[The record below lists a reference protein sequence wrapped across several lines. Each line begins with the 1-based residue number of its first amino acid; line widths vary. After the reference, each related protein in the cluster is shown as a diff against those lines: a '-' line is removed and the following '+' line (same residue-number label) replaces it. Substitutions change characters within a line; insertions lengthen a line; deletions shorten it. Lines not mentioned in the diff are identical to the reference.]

1 MRRWKEIT
9 KIKDIMTTDFVRLQP
24 DDTIEKAIRSFRTT
38 RLEGLPVL
46 DKNGTLLGIFTKTN
60 LYDALLLGTGLADSI
75 EPYFNLRV
83 AKISENVSYEEF
95 ITIIKSSPVGLG
107 VVVDDYD
114 RTVGM
119 ITKVDLILAVVRKGE
134 MLNAELCAIYN
145 AMQSGVVSFNEQGI
159 ITFVNRA
166 IKKIFSVR
174 EKDIVNTPLALQF
187 PGLNVEKLLA
197 GGETINSKKYE
208 YREKTVIVNATP
220 IIEED
225 GIAGGVAV
233 FQDITELESVAM
245 ELEGTKRLNKTME
258 TILEMA
264 YDGIVVVDE
273 HGRVILVNHAFLDFF
288 GLSHGQLMGKK
299 LENIIENSRLH
310 IVAKTGATEINDVQ
324 FIKGKPYVVSRLPI
338 VRDGRIIGAIG
349 KIVFS
354 RVEEVQEIAR
364 KLDAM
369 ASKLSFYKKELSKY
383 SKNAP
388 DMVSFDDIVTINS
401 EFIKTKQ
408 EAYRVSQSNS
418 TILLT
423 GESGTGKELFA
434 QAIHLASQ
442 RRKGP
447 FIKVN
452 CAAVPENLLESEFF
466 GYMPGAFTGAHR
478 EGKPGKFELADGG
491 TIFLD
496 EIGDMPLS
504 LQAKILR
511 VLQDRAVE
519 RLGATKSKKVDVR
532 VIAATNQ
539 NLEKKLREGS
549 FREDLYY
556 RLNVISLELPPLRER
571 KEDIIPL
578 SYVFL
583 QKYNQLFGL
592 NIKELSPQAMFVLQ
606 NYDWP
611 GNVREL
617 ENVIE
622 RAVNFASHDV
632 IEERHLPAKLF
643 PGQEQPDKQHSDG
656 DKGTSV
662 NADIFEKKVNE
673 AEYEIILSALRAAGG
688 NKSKAAALL
697 GKSRSWLYERLKK
710 MDIWL

>member
-1 MRRWKEIT
+1 MPKGKEIT
-9 KIKDIMTTDFVRLQP
+9 RIQDIMTTDFVRLHP
-24 DDTIEKAIRSFRTT
+24 DDTIEKAIRSFRLTK
-38 RLEGLPVL
+38 LEGLPVL
-46 DKNGTLLGIFTKTN
+46 DKKGTLLGIFTKAN
-60 LYDALLLGTGLADSI
+60 LYDTLLLGIGLGESI

-95 ITIIKSSPVGLG
+95 ISIIKSSPVGLG
-107 VVVDDYD
+107 VVVDDHD

-134 MLNAELCAIYN
+134 MLNAELRAMYN
-145 AMQSGVVSFNEQGI
+145 TMLSAVVSFDEQGI

-166 IKKIFSVR
+166 TEKTLSVKER
-174 EKDIVNTPLALQF
+174 DIVGAPLALHF

-197 GGETINSKKYE
+197 CGETVNSEKYE
-208 YREKTVIVNATP
+208 FRGKTAIVNATA

-225 GIAGGVAV
+225 SIAGGVAV
-233 FQDITELESVAM
+233 FQDITGLESVAM
-245 ELEGTKRLNKTME
+245 ELEGTKRLNKTLE
-258 TILEMA
+258 TVLEMA

-288 GLSHGQLMGKK
+288 GLRHEQIVGKK
-299 LENIIENSRLH
+299 LENFIDNSRLH
-310 IVAKTGATEINDVQ
+310 LVAKTGTPERNDVQ
-324 FIKGKPYVVSRLPI
+324 LIKGKPYVVSRLPI

-354 RVEEVQEIAR
+354 RVEEVQEIAH

-369 ASKLSFYKKELSKY
+369 ASKLSFYKNELSKFGRH
-383 SKNAP
+383 AP
-388 DMVSFDDIVTINS
+388 DMASFDDIVTINTV
-401 EFIKTKQ
+401 FIKLKQ
-408 EAYRVSQSNS
+408 EAYRVSQGNS
-418 TILLT
+418 TVLLT

-434 QAIHLASQ
+434 QAIHLASP

-478 EGKPGKFELADGG
+478 EGKPGKFELADSG

-511 VLQDRAVE
+511 VLQDRIVE

-532 VIAATNQ
+532 VVSATNQ
-539 NLEKKLREGS
+539 DLERKFREGS

-583 QKYNQLFGL
+583 QKYNHLFAL
-592 NIKELSPQAMFVLQ
+592 NISELSPQAMFILQ

-622 RAVNFASHDV
+622 RAVNFASQEV
-632 IEERHLPAKLF
+632 IEESHLPAKLL
-643 PGQEQPDKQHSDG
+643 PGQEPPAEQLG
-656 DKGTSV
+656 EGEKGSGV

-697 GKSRSWLYERLKK
+697 GKSRSWMYDRLKK
-710 MDIWL
+710 TDF